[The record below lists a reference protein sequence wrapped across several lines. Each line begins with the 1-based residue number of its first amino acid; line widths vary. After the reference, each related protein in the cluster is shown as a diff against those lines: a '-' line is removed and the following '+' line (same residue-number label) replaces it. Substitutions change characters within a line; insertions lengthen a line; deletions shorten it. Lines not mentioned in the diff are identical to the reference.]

1 MKTLSN
7 YFLALILALS
17 LSQCTPSGNNT
28 STQPIDTAVILE
40 PPVYV
45 EPVPEPVPP
54 IMVEPV
60 PDPPKEVEVPTPDVP
75 DTNVGEIPEPSKQ
88 EPVIEVKPT
97 PVPVE
102 TPKPVE
108 PTKPV
113 DEIKPEPVIVP
124 VPKPDPAPKP
134 QPTPTATLRN
144 SPITWGVAF
153 KESDLGKQKVI
164 DETYKHFR
172 SVTAE
177 NGMKA
182 GKVQK
187 KEGVFDF
194 SQGKALVKIAKAKNL
209 RVHAHACFI
218 WPTQEKNLPAF
229 WHEASKDK
237 DKYIALLKNTVQTY
251 VRTFKGD
258 ISGIDIINEAYENN
272 GKLRP
277 CYALTHM
284 GETYPEQIAKWVKE
298 VDQDVKIFISDY
310 DFETLS
316 HKATVVIKYAGE
328 LKKRGQVDGISSQMH
343 TGMGMNYKDF
353 KKRLDE
359 MAKQNLLVH
368 ISELDIKAKVTVPEA
383 DRAAK
388 FREIASGFRTLP
400 LSSQYGITVWSHIHE
415 GNFLNYKKD
424 PAAYAPVIFN
434 KQYDGG
440 LVLDAILQVK

>member
-1 MKTLSN
+1 M
-7 YFLALILALS
+7 LAVSFI
-17 LSQCTPSGNNT
+17 QCTPSGNNT

-40 PPVYV
+40 PPVYM
-45 EPVPEPVPP
+45 EPVPEPEPP
-54 IMVEPV
+54 ILVEPM
-60 PDPPKEVEVPTPDVP
+60 PDQPKDIEVPTPDVP
-75 DTNVGEIPEPSKQ
+75 DTNVGEIPEPAKP

-102 TPKPVE
+102 VPKPVE
-108 PTKPV
+108 T
-113 DEIKPEPVIVP
+113 
-124 VPKPDPAPKP
+124 KPDPAPKP
-134 QPTPTATLRN
+134 QPPAAKTLKD

-153 KESDLGKQKVI
+153 KESDLNKQKVI

-194 SQGKALVKIAKAKNL
+194 KEGKALVKIAKAKNL

-229 WHEASKDK
+229 WNEAAKDK
-237 DKYIALLKNTVQTY
+237 TKYIALLKNTVQTY
-251 VRTFKGD
+251 VRAFKGD
-258 ISGIDIINEAYENN
+258 ITGIDIINEAYENN
-272 GKLRP
+272 GKLRS

-284 GETYPEQIAKWVKE
+284 GETYPEQIATWVKE

-328 LKKRGQVDGISSQMH
+328 LKKKGLVDGISSQMH
-343 TGMGMNYKDF
+343 TGMGMSYKDF

-424 PAAYAPVIFN
+424 PAVYAPVIFN
-434 KQYDGG
+434 KQYNGG